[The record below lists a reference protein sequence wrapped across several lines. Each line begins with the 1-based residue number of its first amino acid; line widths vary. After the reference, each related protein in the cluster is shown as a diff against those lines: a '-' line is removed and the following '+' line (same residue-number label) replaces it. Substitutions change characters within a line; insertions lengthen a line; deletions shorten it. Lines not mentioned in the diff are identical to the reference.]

1 MKAISLEKILCKMVI
16 PILMLASAV
25 FLPAQTLNTLFGF
38 SGPDGASPD
47 GGLIQGKDG
56 NFYGTASNGGP
67 NCGVEGCGTVFMIT
81 PDGTLTTLYNFC
93 SLPNCVDGLFPA
105 AALIQGSDENFYGT
119 TFGGG
124 ASGNGTVFQIT
135 ASGTLTTLHSFD
147 GSDGS
152 TPFAALIQARDGNF
166 YGTTYAGG
174 AANGGTVFKMTPSGT
189 LTTLY
194 SFCFQDSCDHGD
206 SPEAG
211 LVQGRDG
218 NFYGTTEFGGPVRPA
233 VGTVFKITPTGT
245 LTTLQD
251 FTNGNGAYP
260 QGGLV
265 QAKDGNFYGT
275 TRQGGPNGF
284 GTVFKITSTGM
295 LTTLYSFAGYPIDG
309 GYPAAALIQATDH
322 NFYGTTLGGG
332 PSSDG
337 TIFKITPSGTLT
349 MLNVF
354 DGSNGSTPDGA
365 LLQATDGSFY
375 GTTSEGGP
383 NGPGTVFRLTLPR
396 ACIVCQTPR

>member
-1 MKAISLEKILCKMVI
+1 
-16 PILMLASAV
+16 
-25 FLPAQTLNTLFGF
+25 
-38 SGPDGASPD
+38 
-47 GGLIQGKDG
+47 
-56 NFYGTASNGGP
+56 
-67 NCGVEGCGTVFMIT
+67 
-81 PDGTLTTLYNFC
+81 
-93 SLPNCVDGLFPA
+93 
-105 AALIQGSDENFYGT
+105 
-119 TFGGG
+119 
-124 ASGNGTVFQIT
+124 
-135 ASGTLTTLHSFD
+135 
-147 GSDGS
+147 
-152 TPFAALIQARDGNF
+152 
-166 YGTTYAGG
+166 
-174 AANGGTVFKMTPSGT
+174 
-189 LTTLY
+189 
-194 SFCFQDSCDHGD
+194 
-206 SPEAG
+206 
-211 LVQGRDG
+211 
-218 NFYGTTEFGGPVRPA
+218 
-233 VGTVFKITPTGT
+233 
-245 LTTLQD
+245 
-251 FTNGNGAYP
+251 
-260 QGGLV
+260 V